1 MLFFIS
7 GSYKNYIN
15 LGSMQVLKRIIFAVV
30 LAVGI
35 LFRLPA
41 VAEDENNF
49 EAKFTFTVNVT
60 STRNNTTLFKLASTG
75 TFYIDYGDG
84 STGTINS
91 TSTNQ
96 QTISHR
102 YTSTGRKTVK
112 LGGLA
117 TGYSTGSEE
126 SDSSILFADN
136 TYITGISGSLGQ
148 IFPTL
153 ENGSQPLFKAT
164 FAECTNLAGSIPAEL
179 FDGIT
184 GQPRAEMFRSLFWND
199 KKLTGSI
206 PGELFSGLSGT
217 PTSNLFYG
225 VFYYCSGLTG
235 SIPGEL
241 FAGIAG
247 NQQERLF
254 QNTFNYCSKLSGFIP
269 PELFAGINKTPAVTG
284 TNGAFTNVF
293 ANTTN
298 MSTTCPTNYKKYTT
312 GFESYFNNRV
322 SCEPDVSCSTGYAAY
337 NAQCY
342 RLCSFGKKFMV
353 STGLS
358 YDVFGEP
365 EPSGNPS
372 MHIKLGN
379 TECYVFSKPGAS
391 SGFNFK
397 HTDGRTYHLVG
408 AD

>member
-15 LGSMQVLKRIIFAVV
+15 WGSMQVLKRIIFAVV
-30 LAVGI
+30 FAVGI

-117 TGYSTGSEE
+117 TGYNTGTAETNA
-126 SDSSILFADN
+126 SISFADM
-136 TYITGISGSLGQ
+136 TTIYSISGSLGR

-153 ENGSQPLFKAT
+153 ANGSQPLFRAT
-164 FAECTNLAGSIPAEL
+164 FAANSNLGGEIPAEL

-184 GQPRAEMFRSLFWND
+184 GQPRAEMFRSLFYECS
-199 KKLTGSI
+199 KLTGSI
-206 PGELFSGLSGT
+206 PEDLFSGLEGT
-217 PTSNLFYG
+217 PITDMFYSTFNG
-225 VFYYCSGLTG
+225 CSGLTG
-235 SIPGEL
+235 SIPGGL
-241 FAGIAG
+241 FAGIKG
-247 NQQERLF
+247 NPATAMFRY
-254 QNTFNYCSKLSGFIP
+254 TFSGCSGLTGFIP
-269 PELFAGINKTPAVTG
+269 PELFAGINTTPTAS
-284 TNGAFTNVF
+284 NMMSDIFS
-293 ANTTN
+293 NTTN
-298 MSTTCPTNYKKYTT
+298 MLTSCPTNYKKYTT

>member
-15 LGSMQVLKRIIFAVV
+15 WGSMQVLKRIIFAVV
-30 LAVGI
+30 FAVGI

-49 EAKFTFTVNVT
+49 EAKFTFTVNA
-60 STRNNTTLFKLASTG
+60 SSSSWWSRTTNLFKLAATG

-84 STGTINS
+84 QTDTITR
-91 TSTNQ
+91 TSTTRT
-96 QTISHR
+96 TISHT
-102 YTSTGRKTVK
+102 YSSSGTYTVK

-126 SDSSILFADN
+126 SDTSISFADSSN
-136 TYITGISGSLGQ
+136 LRSISGSLGR

-153 ENGSQPLFKAT
+153 ANGSQPLFKVT
-164 FAECTNLAGSIPAEL
+164 FADCSNLAGEIPEEL

-184 GQPRAEMFRSLFWND
+184 GQPRAEMFRSLFYD
-199 KKLTGSI
+199 DTKLTGTI
-206 PGELFSGLSGT
+206 PAGLFSGIS
-217 PTSNLFYG
+217 
-225 VFYYCSGLTG
+225 
-235 SIPGEL
+235 
-241 FAGIAG
+241 G
-247 NQQERLF
+247 NQQTNLF
-254 QNTFNYCSKLSGFIP
+254 RTTFYNCSGLSGFIP
-269 PELFAGINKTPAVTG
+269 PELFAGINKTPTVST
-284 TNGAFTNVF
+284 AFENIF
-293 ANTTN
+293 QNSGL
-298 MSTTCPTNYKKYTT
+298 STSCPTNYKEYNL
-312 GFESYFNNRV
+312 GFGNVFNNKV

>member
-15 LGSMQVLKRIIFAVV
+15 LGSMQVLKRIIFVV
-30 LAVGI
+30 VFAVGI

-60 STRNNTTLFKLASTG
+60 STRRSIDLFQIGAIG

-84 STGTINS
+84 QTDTITR
-91 TSTNQ
+91 TSTTQ
-96 QTISHR
+96 TTISHR
-102 YTSTGRKTVK
+102 FTSTGTKTIR

-136 TYITGISGSLGQ
+136 TYITGISGSLGR

-153 ENGSQPLFKAT
+153 ADGSQPLFKVT
-164 FAECTNLAGSIPAEL
+164 FADCSNLAGEIPAEL

-184 GQPRAEMFRSLFWND
+184 GQPREEMFRSLFWND
-199 KKLTGSI
+199 SKLTSSI

-225 VFYYCSGLTG
+225 LFYNCSGLTG

-241 FAGIAG
+241 FAGISG
-247 NQQERLF
+247 NQQNRLF
-254 QNTFNYCSKLSGFIP
+254 YNAFNGCSKLSGFIP
-269 PELFAGINKTPAVTG
+269 PELFAGINKTPAITG
-284 TNGAFTNVF
+284 STNGAFYNVF
-293 ANTTN
+293 YSSGLVT
-298 MSTTCPTNYKKYTT
+298 SCPTNYKEYTT
-312 GFESYFNNRV
+312 GFESYFSNKV

-337 NAQCY
+337 GAQCY

-358 YDVFGEP
+358 YDIFGEL

-372 MHIKLGN
+372 IHIKLGN